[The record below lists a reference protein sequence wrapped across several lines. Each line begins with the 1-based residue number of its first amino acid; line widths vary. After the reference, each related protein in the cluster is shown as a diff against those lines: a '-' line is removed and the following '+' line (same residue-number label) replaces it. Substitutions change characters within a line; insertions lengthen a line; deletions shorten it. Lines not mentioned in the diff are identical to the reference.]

1 MRTLD
6 ELDPPPWGEPEF
18 DSHLVTT
25 CHRLRRKP
33 IGEFTVEDLR
43 RMIGQGIG
51 LRWLVPRALEALEQ
65 DPLSEGDLYPGDLLA
80 SVLRIPA
87 DFWSREPESRD
98 RVEAVLEHLSDSR
111 EEVNDAVEVFRARP
125 NAPLERPGAWA
136 PVDSRGGWSAP
147 AAQRPC
153 S

>member
-1 MRTLD
+1 
-6 ELDPPPWGEPEF
+6 
-18 DSHLVTT
+18 
-25 CHRLRRKP
+25 
-33 IGEFTVEDLR
+33 
-43 RMIGQGIG
+43 MIGQGIG

-111 EEVNDAVEVFRARP
+111 EEVNDAVEVFRTLNGRADR
-125 NAPLERPGAWA
+125 
-136 PVDSRGGWSAP
+136 
-147 AAQRPC
+147 
-153 S
+153 